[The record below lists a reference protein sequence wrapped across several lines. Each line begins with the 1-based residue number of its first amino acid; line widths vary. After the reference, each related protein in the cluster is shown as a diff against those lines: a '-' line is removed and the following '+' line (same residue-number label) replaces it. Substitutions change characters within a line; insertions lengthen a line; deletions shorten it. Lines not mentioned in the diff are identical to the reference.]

1 MRPRLAL
8 VCALGLATQTQA
20 APLERSARRAPSP
33 LGERDG
39 ERGESRLAYSL
50 VTTKAPAPTDI
61 PALIPQDPCAWR
73 DFPLS
78 PTLPPRGEGAES
90 GAIATLRA
98 RLTAMVDAGEI
109 PNAQILITQNGAPLA
124 AFRLGY
130 SDIASKAPLPED
142 AIFRL
147 YSMTKPI
154 TSVAIMMLAE
164 EGRLSLEDPVG
175 QYLPDLAGLR
185 VYDPAA
191 AAAAPDADPVRTVP
205 PARAVTIEDL
215 LFHASGITYEFMGDT
230 PVHRYYRRHGV
241 SRATAAT
248 SGRDQAPPAAT
259 LADLVARLGKAPL
272 LHQPGERFS
281 YGFSTTVLGAV
292 IERVSGETL
301 DDFYQ
306 RRIFD
311 PLEMR
316 DTRFVID
323 DARVPRLVANTLAT
337 PSGLKPQESAATSE
351 YRDPTRLRDAGGGLA
366 GTIEDYRHFA
376 EMLANRGTWHGRRL
390 LKPETVD
397 AMFTPRLRTGGAP
410 EEDSMFG
417 YGLALGDA
425 ETEAKGGLPR
435 GAGSWAGSGNTYFFA
450 DPDRKLVAILMTNML
465 TPGPM
470 AKRTYELRALVNKA
484 ALGMTRQ
491 E

>member
-1 MRPRLAL
+1 MR
-8 VCALGLATQTQA
+8 
-20 APLERSARRAPSP
+20 ARAQRAFFGAEASDRPTAE
-33 LGERDG
+33 GERP
-39 ERGESRLAYSL
+39 
-50 VTTKAPAPTDI
+50 KTD
-61 PALIPQDPCAWR
+61 
-73 DFPLS
+73 
-78 PTLPPRGEGAES
+78 
-90 GAIATLRA
+90 AIATLRT
-98 RLTAMVDAGEI
+98 RLTAMVNAGEI
-109 PNAQILITQNGAPLA
+109 PNAQILITQNGKPLA

-130 SDIASKAPLPED
+130 SDIATKAPLPED

-164 EGRLSLEDPVG
+164 EGRLSLKDPVG
-175 QYLPDLAGLR
+175 KYLPELADLR
-185 VYDPAA
+185 VYNAAA
-191 AAAAPDADPVRTVP
+191 AAAAPDADPVPTVP
-205 PARAVTIEDL
+205 ATRAVTIEDL
-215 LFHASGITYEFMGDT
+215 LLHASGITYEFMGDT
-230 PVHRYYRRHGV
+230 PVQRYYRRHGV
-241 SRATAAT
+241 ARATAAA

-259 LADLVARLGKAPL
+259 LAELVARLGKAPL

-292 IERVSGETL
+292 IERVSGKTL
-301 DDFYQ
+301 NAFYQ

-316 DTRFVID
+316 DTRFVVD
-323 DARVPRLVANTLAT
+323 DARVARLVANTLAT
-337 PSGLKPQESAATSE
+337 PTGLKLQENAATSE
-351 YRDPTRLRDAGGGLA
+351 YRDPSRLRDAGGGLA

-390 LKPETVD
+390 LRPETVD
-397 AMFTPRLRTGGAP
+397 TMFTPRLRTGGAP

-425 ETEAKGGLPR
+425 ETEAKGGLPK

-450 DPDRKLVAILMTNML
+450 DPEHKLVAILMTNML

-470 AKRTYELRALVNKA
+470 AKRTYELRGLVNA
-484 ALGMTRQ
+484 AAVGVMRR